1 MLKRL
6 PLALGVLLIVA
17 LAPVTRMAF
26 AETCSTSV
34 ANGDTYASSI
44 SVAVTC
50 QTQSAGSSGTAGS
63 TTGGGGSAPDRVG
76 CYDSNGAQVQC
87 WIGSYWWSAALNM
100 YCIRADF
107 ASNSNWWIGHL
118 DDRGNPTGGYYFCRN
133 AGEGVSAIIPV
144 WVADPLSTPDLPG
157 VDPEALVRTALA
169 ELGLHPPTVGV
180 GAYIYPGYEDWGLS
194 WWVGAPMWLWI
205 DTSDPLQ
212 WGSHTLTASE
222 SGTSVTA
229 TVTPTSVTYST
240 GDGGTETCT
249 TGGTYRPWNPN
260 DLLSHHSP
268 SGCEHTYMTIN
279 TKGDRTSRFTVTATV
294 LWTITWTATTGQAGS
309 FTTTLESTSSASI
322 HVGELH
328 VVTIPNP

>member
-1 MLKRL
+1 MLRRTW
-6 PLALGVLLIVA
+6 LALAVTLCLSTLVPRVA
-17 LAPVTRMAF
+17 LADDTCTAQAF
-26 AETCSTSV
+26 GGSALPITAEVTCS
-34 ANGDTYASSI
+34 GSS
-44 SVAVTC
+44 T
-50 QTQSAGSSGTAGS
+50 GSSGTSSSSGNASDG
-63 TTGGGGSAPDRVG
+63 G
-76 CYDSNGAQVQC
+76 CYRVDGTPMAC
-87 WIGSYWWSAALNM
+87 WYGDYWWSPAFNT
-100 YCIRADF
+100 YCQVDNVPPDSSIWDQHRDA
-107 ASNSNWWIGHL
+107 N
-118 DDRGNPTGGYYFCRN
+118 GNPVGTYYQCLLTVGGELRN
-133 AGEGVSAIIPV
+133 VQRWANDTPT
-144 WVADPLSTPDLPG
+144 TPDLPG

-169 ELGLHPPTVGV
+169 ELGLHPPTAGV

-222 SGTSVTA
+222 SGTSGTA

-240 GDGGTETCT
+240 GDGGMETCT

-279 TKGDRTSRFTVTATV
+279 TKGDRTSRFTVSATV